1 MPAKKHN
8 RPTTFAKIKI
18 GDAFHLNGTWWV
30 KKSSRTAYL
39 WEMPHTWFY
48 FSKDDLVFSDEKES
62 KAHERSQKPR
72 YLNPRKNP
80 WDKRSWGYLGYGAM
94 ENLEI
99 AENANARDS
108 GGRWRLQSPTG
119 YGRWK
124 VHGNGTLAEMK
135 QLAKKLKSK
144 PKRKASTVVIDGIDL
159 GVKARKPSTVV
170 IDGIDL
176 GVKARKNT
184 RRRTRPYALQEI
196 AMKKKKSK
204 R

>member
-1 MPAKKHN
+1 MPIKKHN
-8 RPTTFAKIKI
+8 PPTTFAKIKI
-18 GDAFHLNGTWWV
+18 GKEFHLNGSWWV
-30 KKSSRTAYL
+30 KKSSRTAYV
-39 WEMPHTWFY
+39 WGRPQQWSY

-144 PKRKASTVVIDGIDL
+144 PKRKASKLGGIDL
-159 GVKARKPSTVV
+159 GFKKNSP
-170 IDGIDL
+170 
-176 GVKARKNT
+176 RKNT
-184 RRRTRPYALQEI
+184 RRRTRRYALQEI